1 MKRFWVILVGVV
13 AVLVV
18 IFVLGNK
25 GQSGTS
31 TSSTAPE
38 ISGIKCET
46 EMVKVH
52 NHVHLTMLN
61 DGKNVELPAGIGIK
75 TDAGCL
81 YWLHTHETDGIIHVE
96 SPGRADF
103 TLGDF
108 FNVWGQTLSQSEA
121 GPLKAGEGQ
130 SLRFYVNGQT
140 FSGDPKSIP
149 LNQHDVLTIESG
161 QEVTPPN
168 FNFPSGL

>member
-81 YWLHTHETDGIIHVE
+81 YWLHIFSMFGGKHSV
-96 SPGRADF
+96 
-103 TLGDF
+103 
-108 FNVWGQTLSQSEA
+108 
-121 GPLKAGEGQ
+121 
-130 SLRFYVNGQT
+130 SLRQGLSKPGKDRACASTSTVRL
-140 FSGDPKSIP
+140 SLVIRSPSRSIS
-149 LNQHDVLTIESG
+149 TMY
-161 QEVTPPN
+161 
-168 FNFPSGL
+168 